1 MDHKFQDKIKKSFH
15 TTLSQFIRENSCS
28 GFLESHIPP
37 LLSPPPPP
45 PLPPSLKNNE
55 QHEKKDNA

>member
-15 TTLSQFIRENSCS
+15 TTLSQFIRENSSS
-28 GFLESHIPP
+28 GFLESHIHP
-37 LLSPPPPP
+37 LLSPPP

>member
-28 GFLESHIPP
+28 GFLESHIHP
-37 LLSPPPPP
+37 LLSPP